1 MGWFGNAS
9 GNVISMSGIR
19 GETGFRTLTEVEA
32 YWEGLRRGRLV
43 PKRSDIDPRGIE
55 NALEYAFILEKIAPG
70 LARLRI
76 AGMHLSDL
84 MGMEVRG
91 MPVTSFIPPA
101 GRADFSETL
110 EQVMSGPAVARLK
123 LVAEDGIGKPPLEG
137 RMLLLPLES
146 DFGEITR
153 VLGCFETHGPIGR
166 APRRFNILRTQ
177 TRALAA
183 DGAAPQGTPP
193 DRARD
198 RSGKVES
205 DGFKEAQATFHHLR
219 SDKGVTGKGQA
230 ADRPHYLRLV
240 KSNDD

>member
-9 GNVISMSGIR
+9 GNVISMSGYR
-19 GETGFRTLTEVEA
+19 GDTGFRTLSEVEA
-32 YWEGLRRGRLV
+32 YWEGLRRGRVV

-101 GRADFSETL
+101 GRAAFSETL
-110 EQVMSGPAVARLK
+110 DQVMTTPAVAKLH

-146 DFGEITR
+146 DFGDISR
-153 VLGCFETHGPIGR
+153 VLGCFETRGPIGR
-166 APRRFNILRTQ
+166 APRRFNILRTE
-177 TRALAA
+177 TRALDGSGPAA
-183 DGAAPQGTPP
+183 DEFRAIAARLVEDVAPPANMAGCSARMLQMVEAALGAADAG
-193 DRARD
+193 R
-198 RSGKVES
+198 
-205 DGFKEAQATFHHLR
+205 
-219 SDKGVTGKGQA
+219 TGAAGQA
-230 ADRPHYLRLV
+230 
-240 KSNDD
+240 SES

>member
-9 GNVISMSGIR
+9 GNVISMSGYR
-19 GETGFRTLTEVEA
+19 GDTGFRTLSEVEA
-32 YWEGLRRGRLV
+32 YWEGLRRGRVV

-101 GRADFSETL
+101 GRAAFSETL
-110 EQVMSGPAVARLK
+110 DQVMTTPAVAKLH

-146 DFGEITR
+146 DFGDISR
-153 VLGCFETHGPIGR
+153 VLGCFETRGPIGR
-166 APRRFNILRTQ
+166 APRRFNILRTE
-177 TRALAA
+177 TRALDGSGPAPRAA
-183 DGAAPQGTPP
+183 QP

-198 RSGKVES
+198 RGSKIDS
-205 DGFKEAQATFHHLR
+205 DGFREAQAEFDHRRDTR
-219 SDKGVTGKGQA
+219 PAQ
-230 ADRPHYLRLV
+230 RPHYLRLV
-240 KSNDD
+240 KSDDD